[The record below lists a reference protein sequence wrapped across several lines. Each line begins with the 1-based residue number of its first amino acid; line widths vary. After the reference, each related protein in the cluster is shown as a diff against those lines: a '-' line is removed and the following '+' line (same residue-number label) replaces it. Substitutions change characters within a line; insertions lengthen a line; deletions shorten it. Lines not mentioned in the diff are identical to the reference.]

1 MKRLFAATIM
11 LLSITSCREEESII
25 PSTQTTITDPYTT
38 LGEIKGFFVL
48 NEGNIGSNKATLDYF
63 DYASGEYSK
72 NIYAERN
79 PAVVKELGDVGND
92 LQIYDDRL
100 YAVINCSN
108 LVEVMDLSSATHIG
122 SFSVPNC
129 RYITFSGAYAYV
141 SSYAG
146 EVILD
151 SSSRLGYIAK
161 VDLESL
167 EVVAE
172 CAVGYQPEEMA
183 IVGDKLYVANS
194 GGYMYPNYDTTI
206 TVIDLATFDHYAT
219 IDVAINLYHM
229 EVDPYGYIWV
239 SSRGDY
245 GETLSNIYVVDSS
258 TNEVVKAIDVECSNM
273 TMGGDRLYIINDS
286 GCVVVDTLSQEI
298 ESEEFITDGT
308 FGSIILPYGIAYNE
322 EYEELIITDA
332 DDYITPGKLHCYSS
346 NGTLRWSAPITGDI
360 PSSIAFTTTQL
371 ESL

>member
-1 MKRLFAATIM
+1 MKRLFAAA
-11 LLSITSCREEESII
+11 LLLVAISSCRVEETII
-25 PSTQTTITDPYTT
+25 LSTQTTVTDPYTN
-38 LGEIKGFFVL
+38 LGSVKGFFVL
-48 NEGNIGSNKATLDYF
+48 NEGNMGSNKATLDYF
-63 DYASGEYSK
+63 DYQSGEYSK

-79 PAVVKELGDVGND
+79 PSVVKELGDVGND

-108 LVEVMDLSSATHIG
+108 LVEVMDLGSATHIG

-129 RYITFSGAYAYV
+129 RYITFSGGYGYV

-151 SSSRLGYIAK
+151 SSARLGYVAK
-161 VDLESL
+161 VDLNSL
-167 EVVAE
+167 EVVSE
-172 CAVGYQPEEMA
+172 CAVGYQPEEMV

-206 TVIDLATFDHYAT
+206 SVIDLVTFELLDT

-229 EVDPYGYIWV
+229 EVDSYGYIWV

-245 GETLSNIYVVDSS
+245 SETPSNVYVVDSA
-258 TNEVVKAIDVECSNM
+258 TNQVVKSIDVECSNM
-273 TMGGDRLYIINDS
+273 TMGGDRLYIINSD
-286 GCVVVDTLSQEI
+286 GCLVVDTLSQEVVV
-298 ESEEFITDGT
+298 EEFITDGSYS
-308 FGSIILPYGIAYNE
+308 SIVLPYGIAYSE

-332 DDYITPGKLHCYSS
+332 DDYITPGKLHCYSA
-346 NGTLRWSAPITGDI
+346 NGTLRWSAPLTGDI